1 MQQPGII
8 AVTAFVSDTA
18 LSRGE
23 VSAVSTKGIELRP
36 ETIDA
41 VLVQRAA
48 RRIREYLAHHPGDE
62 PIDVVEEIG
71 DDEALVVPRQIA
83 VMLAQVL
90 GLLEQGTGV
99 QIMPLNAM
107 LTTQQAADALNVSR
121 PYLIGLLEAG
131 KIPFTLVG
139 THRRVAFGDLLE
151 YQREDHQSRR
161 GVVDELTR
169 MAGDLGQD

>member
-1 MQQPGII
+1 M
-8 AVTAFVSDTA
+8 
-18 LSRGE
+18 
-23 VSAVSTKGIELRP
+23 STKGIELRP

-121 PYLIGLLEAG
+121 PYLIGLLEKRA
-131 KIPFTLVG
+131 IPFHKVG
-139 THRRVAFGDLLE
+139 THRRVTFADLAA
-151 YQREDHQSRR
+151 YRKQSQARS
-161 GVVDELTR
+161 GAAVDELVGQ
-169 MAGDLGQD
+169 AQELGLGY